1 MPNDLTIVFCTA
13 NEHPESFTA
22 YHRKVLLEAAG
33 DYPIITSSIKP
44 VDLGTNILQTE
55 PPSGMAMYR
64 QLLKAAQ
71 LATTPFVAVAESDT
85 LYPKEHFSFY
95 RPPMDAVAY
104 DMSCW
109 QIYTWLPEYFS
120 LKRRVNNATMIAPR
134 EYLIEALEERFA
146 KNSPYAGEVG
156 RNDMGN
162 TYGLTHR
169 NSEQVWCHVPTI
181 KINHPNGIAYKNADN
196 PTRKRPGEIKAVEIP
211 FWGRVE
217 VIAKEYK

>member
-55 PPSGMAMYR
+55 PPSHLAMYR
-64 QLLKAAQ
+64 QLLKAAKM
-71 LATTPFVAVAESDT
+71 ATTPFIASVESDT
-85 LYPKEHFSFY
+85 LYPKEHFIFY
-95 RPPMDAVAY
+95 RPPVDAVAY
-104 DMSCW
+104 DMSLW
-109 QIYTWLPEYFS
+109 RLYTWLPDYFS
-120 LKRRVNNATMIAPR
+120 LKRRINNCTMIAPR
-134 EYLIEALEERFA
+134 EYLIECLEERFA
-146 KNSPYAGEVG
+146 RNSPYAGEIG
-156 RNDMGN
+156 RNDMGMG
-162 TYGLTHR
+162 YGLTHR
-169 NSEQVWCHVPTI
+169 NSVQVWCHVPTI
-181 KINHPNGIAYKNADN
+181 QINHPNGIAYKNAHN